1 MHAAT
6 KQANV
11 LHHIQGYTLGGESST
26 ALSSRQD
33 VRAANVN
40 LCRACCVLSLIIQGR
55 SKRAHKTSLTVDL
68 SGKATTKRATCP
80 SRCIIDAQSELRDML
95 FERLREIAMSGKW
108 ESITVTNM
116 RVAEQV
122 FEAPRGGVAAA
133 PHAKAPHFSFTVY
146 ADDEVENGFSWNAYH
161 FPELLRWLLQVG
173 TLRAQIHLER
183 GTQEKWRAAFLNLTL
198 RDTEACKTVRR
209 TDSRVV
215 RKRRA
220 SSKSLRSS
228 PHKSSSRDDIVNLTR
243 RFEQL
248 SLG

>member
-1 MHAAT
+1 MH
-6 KQANV
+6 ANV

-26 ALSSRQD
+26 ALSSRRD
-33 VRAANVN
+33 VRTAQKNH
-40 LCRACCVLSLIIQGR
+40 CRACCVLSLVIHGR
-55 SKRAHKTSLTVDL
+55 GKRAHVTSLAVDL
-68 SGKATTKRATCP
+68 SGPATTKRATCP

-95 FERLREIAMSGKW
+95 FQRLGQIARSGKW

-116 RVAEQV
+116 RVSEQV
-122 FEAPRGGVAAA
+122 FEAPRGSVASA

-146 ADDEVENGFSWNAYH
+146 ADAEAEHGFSWNAYN
-161 FPELLRWLLQVG
+161 FPELLRHLLRVG
-173 TLRAQIHLER
+173 TLRAQVHLER
-183 GTQEKWRAAFLNLTL
+183 GNHEMWRAAFLNLTL

-220 SSKSLRSS
+220 SSESPRPSS
-228 PHKSSSRDDIVNLTR
+228 RPHKSSSHDDILDLTR
-243 RFEQL
+243 RLERL